1 MSKISRRKFLKTAGA
16 ATLAVA
22 AAGVLAGC
30 SEEDVPIIPGV
41 NDREVIIL
49 YNLASKQE
57 DGAYVLDGQKVSTV
71 TVSDSMDYVD
81 ITRSMIPDGYYLEAL
96 ENSGEDYIRV
106 KYKEDEDGN
115 YVINLVVYK
124 IEEPEETEE
133 VDGTL
138 WYYVPGEQANVS
150 YKFTVTKGAA
160 SVTAGKLKSQL
171 PEGTILGEGISDSDV
186 YYISGGALDRPVM
199 VRKG

>member
-1 MSKISRRKFLKTAGA
+1 MSKISRRKFLKTAGV
-16 ATLAVA
+16 ATLAIA

-41 NDREVIIL
+41 NDREVRIT
-49 YNLASKQE
+49 YNLAHKQD
-57 DGAYVLDGQKVSTV
+57 DGAYVSDGQKVSTV
-71 TVSDSMDYVD
+71 IISDSMDYVD
-81 ITRSMIPDGYYLEAL
+81 ITRSMIPEGYYLEAL

-106 KYKEDEDGN
+106 KYKENDSGE
-115 YVINLVVYK
+115 YVIELVVYK

-133 VDGTL
+133 IDATL
-138 WYYVPGEQANVS
+138 WYYAPGEQANVA
-150 YKFTVTKGAA
+150 YKFTVAKGAT
-160 SVTAGKLKSQL
+160 SVTAGKLKAQL

-186 YYISGGALDRPVM
+186 YYISGGALDRPLM